1 MQLEPTW
8 DEVDTRT
15 HTIMH
20 LENAV
25 EMQDIEHDDRE
36 EQITTLVQKVHEL
49 QIHVPT
55 TLEEDPDK
63 AELMSGV
70 EDG

>member
-1 MQLEPTW
+1 
-8 DEVDTRT
+8 
-15 HTIMH
+15 MH

-36 EQITTLVQKVHEL
+36 EQITNLVQKVHEL